1 MMDQM
6 KSTLLE
12 PKSLRANKALKKP
25 QGKSVLALG
34 ITSILTTGAFA
45 QDDVINLDTLQIE
58 ERTIDTNPYAESGAP
73 YKAKFSG
80 DSRHVKPLA
89 ETPQTITVLTKTQIE
104 ESGKTDLREILQSQP
119 GITLGTGENGNA
131 FGDRYIIRGHEAR
144 SDVFVD
150 GLKDPGMTIRES
162 FATEQVEV
170 TKGPSSTFAGR
181 GSTGGAI
188 NSVTKQ
194 ASTEYDFTKLKGGVG
209 TDDYRRY
216 EIDANHKVNDEVA
229 LRVNLLDHSESV
241 PDRSPAERNRQGFA
255 LSGVYEPSDKL
266 QITADV
272 YHLDADDKPDL
283 GGYIQDNEPNGDIPV
298 YLQDQD
304 FLESN
309 VDTATV
315 RVKYEVNDSVRI
327 ENSTRY
333 GTTDN
338 GYVVTGMRGT
348 TTDETDPNGV
358 YDTQSLSTHQGWQ
371 EVSYFVNQLNT
382 YVEKEI
388 GGLKNEMVF
397 GVELSDLHVKNGSYD
412 IDNTGATN
420 CITSGRRGAQEG
432 YCASDENGNPV
443 ANLNGLMGRSI
454 AKGDFSSD
462 YMIKT
467 VSLSAMDTVDIT
479 DDFTVFA
486 GIRLDHFDYSNEVRD
501 RRSSELTKYSYSDD
515 LWNGH
520 LGAVYQ
526 INDLGNV
533 YASYSTA
540 TNINGGESDVGTN
553 SGYGGL
559 VVYNGEV
566 AGAKPETTESFELGT
581 KWNLFNEKLLAT
593 ASVFQITKSDVMEGA
608 DYDSTG
614 TFNTGKNEVKG
625 IELGLSGNLTDKLS
639 AQVAL
644 TMMEAKVLESDNEDN
659 VGKTLSNFA
668 DDSAFLQLRYQATPK
683 FAFGGG
689 VTYSSETYAGQP
701 DTAAGYDSTTGEYRV
716 KVPAYTVYD
725 VFASYDFTPQ
735 LSTRLNIGNI
745 TNETYY
751 LAAYR
756 SGSFAYLGDK
766 RNAQLTVEYE
776 F

>member
-1 MMDQM
+1 MTH
-6 KSTLLE
+6 KAKGRLLK
-12 PKSLRANKALKKP
+12 PKSLRTSKAIHKP
-25 QGKSVLALG
+25 QAKSVLALS

-58 ERTIDTNPYAESGAP
+58 ERTIDTNPYAEPGAP

-104 ESGKTDLREILQSQP
+104 ESGKTDLREILQAQP

-188 NSVTKQ
+188 NSITKQ

-216 EIDANHKVNDEVA
+216 EIDANHKINDEFAVR
-229 LRVNLLDHSESV
+229 LNLLDHSETV

-266 QITADV
+266 QIIADV

-283 GGYIQDNEPNGDIPV
+283 GGYIQNNEPHGDIPV

-304 FLESN
+304 FLEST

-327 ENSTRY
+327 ENATRY
-333 GTTDN
+333 GTTSN

-348 TTDETDPNGV
+348 STDATDPNGV
-358 YDTQSLSTHQGWQ
+358 YDTQSLSTHNGWQ
-371 EVSYFVNQLNT
+371 DVSYFVNQLNT

-388 GGLKNEMVF
+388 GGFKNEMVF
-397 GVELSDLHVKNGSYD
+397 GVEFSDMRVKNGVYD
-412 IDNTGATN
+412 INNTGATN
-420 CITSGRRGAQEG
+420 CIVSGRGGAQPG
-432 YCASDENGNPV
+432 YCATDVNGNIVP
-443 ANLNGLMGRSI
+443 NLNGLMGRSI
-454 AKGDFSSD
+454 SKGDYDSD
-462 YMIKT
+462 YNIKT
-467 VSLSAMDTVDIT
+467 TSLSAMDTVEIT
-479 DDFTVFA
+479 DELSVFA
-486 GIRLDHFDYSNEVRD
+486 GIRLDHFDYSNKVRA
-501 RRSSELTKYSYSDD
+501 RSGEITKYSYSDD

-520 LGAVYQ
+520 LGAVYK
-526 INDLGNV
+526 ITEEGNI

-540 TNINGGESDVGTN
+540 ANINGGESDVGTN

-559 VVYNGEV
+559 VVYDGDV

-581 KWNLFNEKLLAT
+581 KWNLFDEKLLAT
-593 ASVFQITKSDVMEGA
+593 AAVFQITKSDVMEGA
-608 DYDSTG
+608 DYDSLG

-625 IELGLSGNLTDKLS
+625 IEFGLSGNLTDKLS
-639 AQVAL
+639 AQAAL
-644 TMMEAKVLESDNEDN
+644 TIMEAKVLKSATADN

-668 DDSAFLQLRYQATPK
+668 DESAFIQLRYQATPK
-683 FAFGGG
+683 FAFGGSA
-689 VTYSSETYAGQP
+689 TYSSESYAGQP
-701 DTAAGYDSTTGEYRV
+701 DTAAGYNRTTGEYSV
-716 KVPAYTVYD
+716 KIPAYTVYD
-725 VFASYDFTPQ
+725 VFASYDVTPQ

-745 TNETYY
+745 TDETYF

-766 RNAQLTVEYE
+766 RNVQLTVDYE

>member
-1 MMDQM
+1 MTNSI
-6 KSTLLE
+6 KKNVLK
-12 PKSLRANKALKKP
+12 PKSLRTEKSRKMPN
-25 QGKSVLALG
+25 GKSVLALS
-34 ITSILTTGAFA
+34 ISSILTTGAFA

-58 ERTIDTNPYAESGAP
+58 ERTIDTNPYAEPGAP

-89 ETPQTITVLTKTQIE
+89 ETPQTITVLTKTQIDD
-104 ESGKTDLREILQSQP
+104 SGKTDLKDILQAQP

-131 FGDRYIIRGHEAR
+131 FGDRYIIRGHESR

-194 ASTEYDFTKLKGGVG
+194 ASTEYDFTKIRGGVG

-216 EIDANHKVNDEVA
+216 ELDANHKFNDELAVR
-229 LRVNLLDHSESV
+229 LNLLDHSESV
-241 PDRSPAERNRQGFA
+241 PDRSPAERKRQGFA

-272 YHLDADDKPDL
+272 YHLEANDKPDL
-283 GGYIQDNEPNGDIPV
+283 GGYIKNNEPHGDIPV

-304 FLESN
+304 FLKSN

-315 RVKYEVNDSVRI
+315 RLKYEVNDSVRV
-327 ENSTRY
+327 ENATRY
-333 GTTDN
+333 GTTNN

-348 TTDETDPNGV
+348 TTDASDPNGV

-371 EVSYFVNQLNT
+371 DVSYFVNQLNT
-382 YVEKEI
+382 FVEKEI
-388 GGLKNEMVF
+388 GGFKNEMVF
-397 GVELSDLHVKNGSYD
+397 GVEFSDMHVKNGVYD
-412 IDNTGATN
+412 VNNTGATN
-420 CITSGRRGAQEG
+420 CIVNGRGGPTAS
-432 YCASDENGNPV
+432 YCAQDINGNTIP
-443 ANLNGLMGRSI
+443 NLNGVMGRSI
-454 AKGDFSSD
+454 TKGNYDSD
-462 YMIKT
+462 YNIKT
-467 VSLSAMDTVDIT
+467 TSLSAMDTVEVT
-479 DDFTVFA
+479 DDLSVFA
-486 GIRLDHFDYSNEVRD
+486 GIRLDHFDYTNKVRD
-501 RRSSELTKYSYSDD
+501 RSGNLTKYSYSDD

-520 LGAVYQ
+520 LGAVYK
-526 INDLGNV
+526 INEQGNI

-540 TNINGGESDVGTN
+540 ANINGGESDVGTN

-559 VVYNGEV
+559 VVYDGSV
-566 AGAKPETTESFELGT
+566 ASAKPEKTESYELGT

-593 ASVFQITKSDVMEGA
+593 AAIFQITKSDVMEGA
-608 DYDSTG
+608 DYDSVG
-614 TFNTGKNEVKG
+614 TFNTGKNQVKG
-625 IELGLSGNLTDKLS
+625 IEFGLSGNLTDKLS
-639 AQVAL
+639 VQAAL
-644 TMMEAKVLESDNEDN
+644 TLMEAKILKSHTPANE
-659 VGKTLSNFA
+659 GKTLSNFA

-683 FAFGGG
+683 FAFGGNA
-689 VTYSSETYAGQP
+689 TYSSESYAGQP
-701 DTAAGYDSTTGEYRV
+701 DTAAGYNSTTGEYSV
-716 KVPAYTVYD
+716 KIPGYTVYD
-725 VFASYDFTPQ
+725 VFATYDVTPK

-745 TNETYY
+745 TDETYY

-766 RNAQLTVEYE
+766 RNVQLTVDYE

>member
-1 MMDQM
+1 MTNQV
-6 KSTLLE
+6 KSKLLK
-12 PKSLRANKALKKP
+12 PKSLRAIKSMKKP
-25 QGKSVLALG
+25 HGKSVLALS

-58 ERTIDTNPYAESGAP
+58 ERTIDTNPYAEPGAP

-104 ESGKTDLREILQSQP
+104 ESGKTDLREILQAQP

-216 EIDANHKVNDEVA
+216 EIDTNQKINDEFAVR
-229 LRVNLLDHSESV
+229 LNLLDHSESV

-255 LSGVYEPSDKL
+255 VSGVYKPSDKL

-272 YHLDADDKPDL
+272 YHLEADDKPDL
-283 GGYIQDNEPNGDIPV
+283 GGYIQNNEPHGDIPV

-304 FLESN
+304 FLEST

-315 RVKYEVNDSVRI
+315 RVKYKVNDSVRI
-327 ENSTRY
+327 ENASRY
-333 GTTDN
+333 GTTNN
-338 GYVVTGMRGT
+338 GYVATGVRGT
-348 TTDETDPNGV
+348 TTDATDPNGE

-371 EVSYFVNQLNT
+371 DVSYFVNQLNT
-382 YVEKEI
+382 YIEQEI
-388 GGLKNEMVF
+388 GGFKNEMVF
-397 GVELSDLHVKNGSYD
+397 GVEFSNMRVKNGVYD
-412 IDNTGATN
+412 INNTGATN
-420 CITSGRRGAQEG
+420 CIVSGRGGAQPG
-432 YCASDENGNPV
+432 YCASDVNGNTV

-454 AKGDFSSD
+454 TKGNYDSD
-462 YMIKT
+462 YNIKT
-467 VSLSAMDTVDIT
+467 TSLSAMDTVELT
-479 DDFTVFA
+479 DDLSLFA
-486 GIRLDHFDYSNEVRD
+486 GIRLDHFDYSNEVRA
-501 RRSSELTKYSYSDD
+501 RSGELTKYSYADD

-520 LGAVYQ
+520 LGGVYK
-526 INDLGNV
+526 ITEEGNI

-540 TNINGGESDVGTN
+540 ANINGGESDVGTN

-559 VVYNGEV
+559 VVYNDEV
-566 AGAKPETTESFELGT
+566 AGAKPESTESFELGT

-593 ASVFQITKSDVMEGA
+593 AAIFQITKSDVMEGA
-608 DYDSTG
+608 NYDSEG

-639 AQVAL
+639 AQAAL
-644 TMMEAKVLESDNEDN
+644 TLMEAKVLESATADN

-668 DDSAFLQLRYQATPK
+668 DESAFVQLRYQSTPK
-683 FAFGGG
+683 FAFGGSM
-689 VTYSSETYAGQP
+689 TYSSESYAGQP
-701 DTAAGYDSTTGEYRV
+701 DTAAGYDSSTGEYRV
-716 KVPAYTVYD
+716 KVPSYTVYD
-725 VFASYDFTPQ
+725 VFASYDVTPK

-745 TNETYY
+745 TDETYF

-766 RNAQLTVEYE
+766 RNVQLTVDYE